1 MIMFYFPLF
10 TVPLSFLLVYNVW
23 VPPSINI
30 WIVLI
35 LVGICSQLG
44 QIFLTFGYKLLPA
57 GRAATTSYI
66 QVPFSAIAG
75 MVIFYEK
82 ISYNFILGSMVIF
95 YTIYLIV
102 KERGEVI

>member
-1 MIMFYFPLF
+1 MDSADPCWYLF
-10 TVPLSFLLVYNVW
+10 T
-23 VPPSINI
+23 IRTDI
-30 WIVLI
+30 
-35 LVGICSQLG
+35 
-44 QIFLTFGYKLLPA
+44 LTFGYKLLPA

-82 ISYNFILGSMVIF
+82 ISYNFIIGSMVIF

-102 KERGEVI
+102 KERSEVI